1 MSRMFDVV
9 TETWNPITGCL
20 NNCIYCWSRKL
31 VETRLRN
38 TKKYRYGFTPMIH
51 KHEFRKRFNGGTIFV
66 CDMGD
71 LFGDF
76 IPSEWILR
84 VINHIRMF
92 TNTTFLFLTKNPAR
106 YFEFLNVMPSNVVLG
121 TTIETNRDDMYIKHN
136 ISRAPLPGSR
146 YKAMKELRWG
156 RKFVSIEPVLD
167 FDIDELVRWIYEIR
181 PCMVYVGYDNYNN
194 RLPEPPLNKT
204 LELIE
209 RLSRFTEV
217 RKKTIRKAW
226 YEE

>member
-1 MSRMFDVV
+1 MSKMFDVV
-9 TETWNPITGCL
+9 TETWNPVTGCQH
-20 NNCIYCWSRKL
+20 NCLYCWARNL

-38 TKKYRYGFTPMIH
+38 TKKYRYGFSPMIH
-51 KHEFRKRFNGGTIFV
+51 EREFRKRFNGGTIFV

-84 VINHIRMF
+84 VINHVRMF
-92 TNTTFLFLTKNPAR
+92 PDTTFLFLTKNPAR

-121 TTIETNRDDMYIKHN
+121 ATIETNRDDMYIEHN
-136 ISRAPLPGSR
+136 ISRAPLPSSR
-146 YKAMKELRWG
+146 YKAMKELKWR
-156 RKFVSIEPVLD
+156 RKFVSIEPILD

-181 PCMVYVGYDNYNN
+181 PCIVYIGYDNYNN
-194 RLPEPPLNKT
+194 RLTEPPLDKT
-204 LELIE
+204 LELID

-217 RKKTIRKAW
+217 KRKTIRKAW
-226 YEE
+226 YE